1 MKLIIRYNDI
11 GQSLGKENEMN
22 RSKNWMRGLV
32 VLGGAVWLLTVPF
45 SAMAA
50 KPELKGKF
58 EILKDEPSTHQ
69 PGKVRVMEFADFYC
83 PHCHHFEETG
93 VPLLLKEFGN
103 KVEVTMVGFPV
114 IPGKLPT
121 AFDMYEQAKM
131 MGKGDQMKAILFR
144 TIHKDKVDG
153 VLDRSIRALL
163 IKEAG
168 LDVTTFEAGLE
179 SGKPAKLF
187 EEGRRW
193 GERIKVSSTPSLLL
207 DGNIKVDGA
216 NMTPENVVIIIR
228 SILEAD
234 AKK

>member
-1 MKLIIRYNDI
+1 MGGRTMSMLKRML
-11 GQSLGKENEMN
+11 
-22 RSKNWMRGLV
+22 LV
-32 VLGGAVWLLTVPF
+32 VGAIGVLSVPF
-45 SAMAA
+45 SVQAA

-69 PGKVRVMEFADFYC
+69 PGKVKIIEFADFYC

-93 VPLLLKEFGN
+93 VTLLRKEFGD
-103 KVEVTMVGFPV
+103 KVEITMVGFPV

-121 AFDMYEQAKM
+121 AFDMYEQAKL
-131 MGKGDQMKAILFR
+131 MGKGDQMKTVLFR
-144 TIHKDKVDG
+144 TIHKEKLDG
-153 VLDRSIRALL
+153 VLDRSIRSLL
-163 IKEAG
+163 IKEVG
-168 LDVTTFEAGLE
+168 LDVNVFEAGLQ

-207 DGNIKVDGA
+207 DGNIKVDGV
-216 NMTPENVVIIIR
+216 NMTPENVVTIVR

>member
-1 MKLIIRYNDI
+1 MGGRTTAMWKRML
-11 GQSLGKENEMN
+11 
-22 RSKNWMRGLV
+22 LV
-32 VLGGAVWLLTVPF
+32 VGAIGLLAVPL
-45 SAMAA
+45 SAQAA

-69 PGKVRVMEFADFYC
+69 PGKVKIIEFADFYC

-93 VPLLLKEFGN
+93 VTLLRKEFGD
-103 KVEVTMVGFPV
+103 KVEITMVGFPV

-121 AFDMYEQAKM
+121 AFDMYEQAKL
-131 MGKGDQMKAILFR
+131 MGKGDQMKTVLFR
-144 TIHKDKVDG
+144 TIHKEKLDG
-153 VLDRSIRALL
+153 VLDRSIRSLL
-163 IKEAG
+163 INEVG
-168 LDVTTFEAGLE
+168 LDVKAFEAGLE

-207 DGNIKVDGA
+207 DGNIKVDGV
-216 NMTPENVVIIIR
+216 NMTPDNVVTIVR
-228 SILEAD
+228 SILEGD

>member
-1 MKLIIRYNDI
+1 MNGRTTSMWKLACVMVGAI
-11 GQSLGKENEMN
+11 GLF
-22 RSKNWMRGLV
+22 
-32 VLGGAVWLLTVPF
+32 TVPF
-45 SAMAA
+45 GAQAA

-58 EILKDEPSTHQ
+58 EVLNDEPSTHQ
-69 PGKVRVMEFADFYC
+69 PGKVKVVEFADFYC

-121 AFDMYEQAKM
+121 AFDMYEQAKL
-131 MGKGDQMKAILFR
+131 MGKGDRMKAVLFR
-144 TIHKDKVDG
+144 TIHKDKLDG
-153 VLDRSIRALL
+153 VLDRSIRSLL
-163 IKEAG
+163 IKEVG
-168 LDVTTFEAGLE
+168 LDIETFEAGLE

-187 EEGRRW
+187 EDGRRW

-207 DGNIKVDGA
+207 DGNIKVDGT
-216 NMTPENVVIIIR
+216 NMVPENVVTIIR

-234 AKK
+234 SKK

>member
-1 MKLIIRYNDI
+1 MNGRMTSMWTVVMMVMGVI
-11 GQSLGKENEMN
+11 GFLGAP
-22 RSKNWMRGLV
+22 V
-32 VLGGAVWLLTVPF
+32 
-45 SAMAA
+45 SAQAA

-58 EILKDEPSTHQ
+58 ELLKDEPSTHQ
-69 PGKVRVMEFADFYC
+69 PGKVNAIVFADFYC
-83 PHCHHFEETG
+83 PHCHHFEEIG
-93 VPLLLKEFGN
+93 VPMLLKEFGN
-103 KVEVTMVGFPV
+103 KVEVTMLGFPV

-121 AFDMYEQAKM
+121 VFDMYEQAKL
-131 MGKGDQMKAILFR
+131 MGKGDQMKTILFR

-153 VLDRSIRALL
+153 VLDRSMRSLL

-168 LDVTTFEAGLE
+168 LDINVFEAGME

-187 EEGRRW
+187 EEGRRL
-193 GERIKVSSTPSLLL
+193 GERIQVSSTPSLLL

-216 NMTPENVVIIIR
+216 NMVPENVVTIIR

>member
-1 MKLIIRYNDI
+1 MNLIIRYNDS
-11 GQSLGKENEMN
+11 GQLPGKENQMN
-22 RSKNWMRGLV
+22 RSQKWMKGLV
-32 VLGGAVWLLTVPF
+32 VLVGAVWLLTVPF
-45 SAMAA
+45 NAMAA
-50 KPELKGKF
+50 KPELKGQI

-69 PGKVRVMEFADFYC
+69 PGKVKVVEFADFYC

-103 KVEVTMVGFPV
+103 KVDITMVGFPV

-131 MGKGDQMKAILFR
+131 MGKGDQMRAILFR

-153 VLDRSIRALL
+153 VLDRSIRSLL
-163 IKEAG
+163 IKEVG
-168 LDVTTFEAGLE
+168 LDVATFEAGLE
-179 SGKPAKLF
+179 SGKPARLF

-207 DGNIKVDGA
+207 NGNIKVDGA
-216 NMTPENVVIIIR
+216 N
-228 SILEAD
+228 
-234 AKK
+234 